1 MASIEEQIDGLYGL
15 PLEEFTAARD
25 GLARTLRA
33 EGSRTAADE
42 VKRLRKPNLVGWAL
56 NQVRNQHPDRVSELL
71 AAGQR
76 LQDAQRQLV
85 SGGERGLLRS
95 AVSEERELVEEVVSL
110 AERQLAAAGH
120 NAPAALQG
128 KLWATAH
135 AAAAGSEA
143 AELLRSGR
151 LLRDYEVSDLGLSA
165 VAATTRPAPVKEPPR
180 RTGAQADHGRQDQAD
195 AERAERAERA
205 DRKREAHAER
215 KRRSLT
221 GQLERAGARA
231 NELQQKLQ
239 DAEREAA
246 QAGKEAA
253 AAASMSERAQAR
265 AQQARDRFSAASERV
280 DELERSLRTLD

>member
-1 MASIEEQIDGLYGL
+1 MASIEEQIDKLYGL

-25 GLARTLRA
+25 GLAKSLRA
-33 EGSRTAADE
+33 EGSRSAADE

-95 AVSEERELVEEVVSL
+95 AVSEERKLIEEVVSL

-120 NAPAALQG
+120 NAAAALQG

-165 VAATTRPAPVKEPPR
+165 VAATTRPAAVKEPAR
-180 RTGAQADHGRQDQAD
+180 RTGAHADEGRKHQAD
-195 AERAERAERA
+195 AERAER
-205 DRKREAHAER
+205 KREADAER

-231 NELQQKLQ
+231 KELRQKLQ

-246 QAGKEAA
+246 QAGSEAA
-253 AAASMSERAQAR
+253 RAASMSERAQAR
-265 AQQARDRFSAASERV
+265 AEQARDRFSAASERV
-280 DELERSLRTLD
+280 DELERSLRTLRTLD

>member
-1 MASIEEQIDGLYGL
+1 MASIEEQIDRLYGL

-25 GLARTLRA
+25 GLAKSLRA
-33 EGSRTAADE
+33 EGSRSAADE

-95 AVSEERELVEEVVSL
+95 AASEERKLVEEVVSL

-120 NAPAALQG
+120 SAAAALQG

-151 LLRDYEVSDLGLSA
+151 LRPRLRGQRLGS
-165 VAATTRPAPVKEPPR
+165 VRGRRHDAAGSGQGAGAPHAA
-180 RTGAQADHGRQDQAD
+180 AQADADARIPAD
-195 AERAERAERA
+195 AERAER
-205 DRKREAHAER
+205 KREADAER

-221 GQLERAGARA
+221 GQLERAGARREGARSRSCRTPSARRLRPAETPLGPRRYQSARRRERGRPA
-231 NELQQKLQ
+231 N
-239 DAEREAA
+239 
-246 QAGKEAA
+246 G
-253 AAASMSERAQAR
+253 
-265 AQQARDRFSAASERV
+265 SALPPSA
-280 DELERSLRTLD
+280 